1 MKVRHLH
8 DWDVDLQQARRIQEQ
23 FRKNIVFKKL
33 EDRPQL
39 VAGADVAYCKRDR
52 LLYGAVVVMN
62 LSSISVVETSCATL
76 PETFPYIPGYLSF
89 REGPVLLKAFEG
101 TSTIPDAVIFD
112 GQGLAHPRGLGLA
125 THLGLFLDLPTVGCA
140 KSRLTGEYENLGE
153 EKGDWC
159 ELHQKG
165 RPIGAV
171 VRTKKG
177 VRPLFVSI
185 GYGLTLDESIH
196 IVLKT
201 AYKYR
206 IPEPLREA
214 HRLATLIRRGQY
226 E

>member
-1 MKVRHLH
+1 MIK
-8 DWDVDLQQARRIQEQ
+8 
-23 FRKNIVFKKL
+23 IVVVGR
-33 EDRPQL
+33 DP
-39 VAGADVAYCKRDR
+39 DVAEMVGLSVRLRWRDGTV
-52 LLYGAVVVMN
+52 LTAATAGDGLAM
-62 LSSISVVETSCATL
+62 VERVS
-76 PETFPYIPGYLSF
+76 
-89 REGPVLLKAFEG
+89 
-101 TSTIPDAVIFD
+101 PDAVIFH
-112 GQGLAHPRGLGLA
+112 GQGLAHRRGLGLA

-185 GYGLTLDESIH
+185 GYGLTLDESIR
-196 IVLKT
+196 IVLTT
-201 AYKYR
+201 ACRYR

-214 HRLATLIRRGQY
+214 HRLATLIRKDQHQ
-226 E
+226 